1 MLKMSALIIFVVL
14 GCLNGLQA
22 SEEISL
28 NRPIKSPW
36 NTEQLSTGKFYLF
49 IKQII
54 SFLWM
59 MKLYLNFFILKLLI
73 NRLLKLKITLTNQFI
88 ISVTNK
94 SLALSVIFL
103 LKRSIFLPVFNIF
116 FLFFC
121 IYKKDICNLI
131 CCLNLN

>member
-1 MLKMSALIIFVVL
+1 MSIIEFFQEKENYVYVKIKKKNFYIFLNVFTTKMLKMSALIIFVVL

-54 SFLWM
+54 SFL
-59 MKLYLNFFILKLLI
+59 
-73 NRLLKLKITLTNQFI
+73 
-88 ISVTNK
+88 
-94 SLALSVIFL
+94 
-103 LKRSIFLPVFNIF
+103 
-116 FLFFC
+116 
-121 IYKKDICNLI
+121 
-131 CCLNLN
+131 